1 MLDGSWSNPSSRYQ
15 IVAWSWSY
23 PTERLPLLEALAE
36 LRWQTMLRIDSDLNQ
51 KAVGAQRVIVLTD

>member
-15 IVAWSWSY
+15 IIAWSY

-51 KAVGAQRVIVLTD
+51 KAVGAQRVVVITD